1 MLSKEYKLAR
11 QTKKGHRTMNGGRE
25 NCPPNLPAQQA
36 CRFVCDIVHWLSS
49 SLTLLLDILLDKKKP
64 CHARLLYIIC
74 SRINNFKRVLILY
87 LPIKGVIKRTLIK
100 VFISQ
105 LFLKSQC
112 ALNYFLVE
120 IYLIALSLSKY

>member
-49 SLTLLLDILLDKKKP
+49 SLTLLLDILLDKKKAMS
-64 CHARLLYIIC
+64 CTSIIYHLL
-74 SRINNFKRVLILY
+74 KD
-87 LPIKGVIKRTLIK
+87 
-100 VFISQ
+100 Q
-105 LFLKSQC
+105 
-112 ALNYFLVE
+112 
-120 IYLIALSLSKY
+120 